1 MRLLT
6 LLFLSGS
13 SNSFLAAAKPTFKK
27 GGTIVKKKY
36 MQIRY
41 SNFLIISP
49 TMFTMLGGEENIAI
63 LEALRYSLHKKS
75 RFSLENRTYSRKEK
89 GTFYL
94 MQVRGG
100 VVPL

>member
-13 SNSFLAAAKPTFKK
+13 SNSFLTAAKPTFKK

-41 SNFLIISP
+41 NNFRIISP
-49 TMFTMLGGEENIAI
+49 TMLGGEENIAI
-63 LEALRYSLHKKS
+63 LEALRYSLHNKS

-94 MQVRGG
+94 MQTRGG

>member
-1 MRLLT
+1 MWLLT

-13 SNSFLAAAKPTFKK
+13 SNSFLTAAKSTFKK

-41 SNFLIISP
+41 NNFRIISP
-49 TMFTMLGGEENIAI
+49 TMLGGEENIAI
-63 LEALRYSLHKKS
+63 LEALRYSLHNKS

-94 MQVRGG
+94 MQTRRG